1 MARLCLRVSF
11 GLKRERRFD
20 LEPSS
25 TKRQMASGLEGL
37 GIGCSLIHPSTEAS
51 SDRGSRRPI
60 LRRAFA
66 LAAFVQRR
74 SPALLLLLPII
85 FTATNYFFSSAT
97 PCSGPT
103 RAIMDANPMPQA
115 DREHSTPATNRGY
128 IPKTLC
134 GCRVAPQILDARSRH
149 CRRWHHPGAG
159 RAAA

>member
-60 LRRAFA
+60 FGRTFA

-74 SPALLLLLPII
+74 SPALLLLLYRDSLR
-85 FTATNYFFSSAT
+85 TREVLDGAAGMDSARAHD
-97 PCSGPT
+97 SGRLPF
-103 RAIMDANPMPQA
+103 
-115 DREHSTPATNRGY
+115 
-128 IPKTLC
+128 
-134 GCRVAPQILDARSRH
+134 
-149 CRRWHHPGAG
+149 
-159 RAAA
+159 